1 MYILKDEKNIYGVFS
16 NESYATLASR
26 FVQAEYSPG
35 SYPELRIVRVTPDKI
50 RDIDV
55 RTLLNF
61 YERSRNG

>member
-16 NESYATLASR
+16 NESYASLASR
-26 FVQAEYSPG
+26 FVQAEHSPG
-35 SYPELRIVRVTPDKI
+35 PYPELRIVRVTPDKI

-61 YERSRNG
+61 YERG